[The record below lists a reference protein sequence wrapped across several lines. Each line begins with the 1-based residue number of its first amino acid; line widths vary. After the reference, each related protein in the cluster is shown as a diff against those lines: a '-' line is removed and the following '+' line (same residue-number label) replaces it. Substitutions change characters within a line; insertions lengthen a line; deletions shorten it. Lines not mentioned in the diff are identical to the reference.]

1 MFRLSRLVG
10 YVCDTP
16 LRTAIAVVVVGV
28 AVGLFNFGVDR
39 ALIELEIGPDLHS
52 GVQAAIA
59 GVGAAV
65 ATLWILLA
73 IRERRRRI
81 ADELSRVAELNHTLR
96 NALEVIIG
104 SHYPPE
110 EQHNFMVL
118 ESAKRIDAKLKEL
131 FPALGVERRERKRFG
146 GGGKHPTAAD

>member
-1 MFRLSRLVG
+1 MLRLGRLVG
-10 YVCDTP
+10 YSCDTP
-16 LRTAIAVVVVGV
+16 LRTAVAVVVVGL
-28 AVGLFNFGVDR
+28 AVGLFNFGVDQ
-39 ALIELEIGPDLHS
+39 ALIQFQISPDLHS

-65 ATLWILLA
+65 ATLLILLA

-104 SHYPPE
+104 SHYPDD
-110 EQHNFMVL
+110 EQHNHMVL
-118 ESAKRIDAKLKEL
+118 ESARRIDAKLKEL
-131 FPALGVERRERKRFG
+131 FPALGVERRGGKRFG
-146 GGGKHPTAAD
+146 AGGKHSTAD